1 MCIPLP
7 RVKPKRRVGMRMTT
21 AALLDE
27 AELARQA
34 ARNRRETALLL
45 GGLTLLAGL
54 TGLVLAGLPGL
65 VGAAVAALLVL
76 LFDPEPGGALFR
88 HLFGGVRLSP
98 QLAPDLCALMRTLA
112 ARAGLPRPPELYL
125 LPDGRLQAM
134 ATGTPERSAVA
145 VTLGLLRALPPR
157 EVAAVLAHEI
167 AHIRHRD
174 TRVMRIAASAA
185 ALTRS
190 MAFLGGLLLLLS
202 LPALA
207 TGQLIVHPF
216 ALVLLWFGPTAADLL
231 ALSLSRRREFLADAG
246 AVDLTGDP
254 DGLAAALARLDRLQ
268 GDDWERLAGRNGP
281 RWLRLFR
288 THPTIAERIERLRH
302 MRRSV
307 PLPLPERFG
316 WAAVPRR
323 NPWQGAV
330 RRWWM

>member
-1 MCIPLP
+1 
-7 RVKPKRRVGMRMTT
+7 MRPGEVL
-21 AALLDE
+21 LLDE

-45 GGLTLLAGL
+45 AGLTALAGL
-54 TGLVLAGLPGL
+54 TGLVLGGVSGL
-65 VGAAVAALLVL
+65 VGAAAATLLL
-76 LFDPEPGGALFR
+76 LWFDPEPGGALFR

-98 QLAPDLCALMRTLA
+98 QVAPDLCALSRTLA
-112 ARAGLPRPPELYL
+112 ARARLPRPPELYL
-125 LPDGRLQAM
+125 LPDRRLQAM

-185 ALTRS
+185 SLTRS
-190 MAFLGGLLLLLS
+190 MAFLGGVLLLLS

-207 TGQLIVHPF
+207 AGEVLVHPL
-216 ALVLLWFGPTAADLL
+216 ALLLLWFGPTAADLL
-231 ALSLSRRREFLADAG
+231 ALSVSRRREFLADAG

-254 DGLAAALARLDRLQ
+254 EGLAAALARLDRLQ

-288 THPTIAERIERLRH
+288 THPTIAERIARLAE
-302 MRRSV
+302 MRRAEV
-307 PLPLPERFG
+307 LPLPERFG
-316 WAAVPRR
+316 WGADPRR

-330 RRWWM
+330 RRWRL

>member
-1 MCIPLP
+1 
-7 RVKPKRRVGMRMTT
+7 MRP
-21 AALLDE
+21 AGVLLLDE

-45 GGLTLLAGL
+45 AGLTALAGL
-54 TGLVLAGLPGL
+54 TGLVLAGVPGL
-65 VGAAVAALLVL
+65 VGAAAAALLLL

-88 HLFGGVRLSP
+88 HLFGGIRLSP
-98 QLAPDLCALMRTLA
+98 QVAPDLCALSRALA

-125 LPDGRLQAM
+125 LPDRRLQAM

-185 ALTRS
+185 SLTRS
-190 MAFLGGLLLLLS
+190 MAFLGGVLLLLS

-207 TGQLIVHPF
+207 AGEVLVHPL
-216 ALVLLWFGPTAADLL
+216 ALLLLWFGPTAADLL
-231 ALSLSRRREFLADAG
+231 ALSVSRRREFLADAG

-288 THPTIAERIERLRH
+288 THPTIAERIARLAE
-302 MRRSV
+302 MRRAA

-316 WAAVPRR
+316 WGGEPPR

-330 RRWWM
+330 RRWRL